1 MTSKPET
8 HERRRYPRLKDC
20 CHIRYKRV
28 EAGTGGRAPLEA
40 LTVNISGG
48 GIGFA
53 ADEEIAVGTLLAVEL
68 GLPGYE
74 TPVIALGR
82 VTWCEPSTGG
92 RHEVGLEF
100 WWIGWGD
107 DGAQKA
113 ISAHIRKALER
124 S

>member
-1 MTSKPET
+1 MTSKPES
-8 HERRRYPRLKDC
+8 HERRRYPRLKDSC
-20 CHIRYKRV
+20 RIRYKRV
-28 EAGTGGRAPLEA
+28 EAGAGGRPPLEA
-40 LTVNISGG
+40 LTINISGG

-53 ADEEIAVGTLLAVEL
+53 TDEAVEVGTLLAIEL

-82 VTWCEPSTGG
+82 VTWCDAADGG

-124 S
+124 T